1 MHIDLTKATTA
12 EGNKQRK
19 QTKMTTTANSTNILP
34 LTEAEIEIKN
44 NEYRA
49 FMIAR
54 LQAVRDAETAQR
66 KASGKAHLEREEAA
80 RKLGGIRDWSKQ

>member
-1 MHIDLTKATTA
+1 MHLFYTFLKKLVYKLWKGWLI
-12 EGNKQRK
+12 ES
-19 QTKMTTTANSTNILP
+19 MTNNL
-34 LTEAEIEIKN
+34 LTEAETEIKN

-80 RKLGGIRDWSKQ
+80 RKLGGSRDWSKQ